1 MFFVSDLARSASGRF
16 VVHSSALARH
26 WDNNRF
32 RRLLT
37 PTRSAPDGQAHEKWN
52 IERFKQCETGDRF
65 GGQLVARR
73 FRWIPIPRKPTW
85 RAHRTFRQAAVI
97 QVTWEA
103 RAIEPDRRT
112 LRQGREIGAN
122 EAIPASNPASNPLGS
137 RAQSSLPR
145 GKPAFTKV
153 TWITFPV
160 LNQSYVRSIKTS
172 CTPACR
178 R

>member
-1 MFFVSDLARSASGRF
+1 MLSTARRWRGIETTIVSADCSRQRGPRLMARRVRNGTSSAS
-16 VVHSSALARH
+16 SNAR
-26 WDNNRF
+26 
-32 RRLLT
+32 
-37 PTRSAPDGQAHEKWN
+37 QA
-52 IERFKQCETGDRF
+52 ITAAVS
-65 GGQLVARR
+65 LSRR

-85 RAHRTFRQAAVI
+85 RAHRTFRQAAV
-97 QVTWEA
+97 QVTWET
-103 RAIEPDRRT
+103 RTIEPDRRT
-112 LRQGREIGAN
+112 LRQGRETGAN
-122 EAIPASNPASNPLGS
+122 EAISASNPASNPLGS